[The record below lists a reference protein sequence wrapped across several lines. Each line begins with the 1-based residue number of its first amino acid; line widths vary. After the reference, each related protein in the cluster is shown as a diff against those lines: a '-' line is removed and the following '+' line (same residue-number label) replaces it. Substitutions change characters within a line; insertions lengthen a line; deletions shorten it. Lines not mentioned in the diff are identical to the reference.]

1 MKKSSSV
8 LFYLS
13 LAVFSCPALAQDSG
27 KVLLIDDFNRTESN
41 PDIEEIGNGWSTNS
55 AKRARGKKQVD
66 LKDGAMQI
74 TRAAVADHGVSVVHE
89 VAFTDAVIQL
99 RFKIGA
105 KDDLGINIAD
115 MKEKSV
121 HAGHICVARIRQ
133 KTVELTD
140 LKTGAMKLEHRKARQ
155 GNGLTPAMKEA
166 MKGKSKKFPVDLDL
180 DEWHNLTVQINGDA
194 MIVKIDGQKVG
205 EFRSEGIAHPT
216 KSRLRL
222 SVNKSAWV
230 DDVKIQGT

>member
-13 LAVFSCPALAQDSG
+13 LAVFSCPALAQDSD
-27 KVLLIDDFNRTESN
+27 KVLLIDDFNRTESS
-41 PDIEEIGNGWSTNS
+41 PDKEEIGNGWSTNS

-99 RFKIGA
+99 RFRIGA

-121 HAGHICVARIRQ
+121 HAGHICVARIRP

-155 GNGLTPAMKEA
+155 GDGLTPAMKEA

-180 DEWHNLTVQINGDA
+180 DEWHNLTVQIKGDT
-194 MIVKIDGQKVG
+194 MTVTIDGKQVG
-205 EFRSEGIAHPT
+205 QFQSEGIAHPT

>member
-1 MKKSSSV
+1 M
-8 LFYLS
+8 
-13 LAVFSCPALAQDSG
+13 
-27 KVLLIDDFNRTESN
+27 
-41 PDIEEIGNGWSTNS
+41 
-55 AKRARGKKQVD
+55 
-66 LKDGAMQI
+66 
-74 TRAAVADHGVSVVHE
+74 
-89 VAFTDAVIQL
+89 IQL
-99 RFKIGA
+99 RFRIGA

-121 HAGHICVARIRQ
+121 HAGHICVARIRP

-155 GNGLTPAMKEA
+155 GDGLTPAMKEA

-180 DEWHNLTVQINGDA
+180 DEWHNLTVQIKGDT
-194 MIVKIDGQKVG
+194 MTVTIDGKQVG
-205 EFRSEGIAHPT
+205 QFQSEGIAHPT